1 MANLQ
6 SLTIKPTSYRKQ
18 IYDTIC
24 KPTFHPLYLSF
35 FSPSFVVTQISLPLL
50 YRAFFSF
57 PYLIPWPR
65 FFHRQCAFPSLH
77 WFSLCLA
84 AVRSIFRLLHLSSL
98 MFVRFISPRSFLVT
112 RPLVFLPSRPILL
125 PCTSFTSYFFVISYC

>member
-6 SLTIKPTSYRKQ
+6 TLTIKPTSYRKQ

-35 FSPSFVVTQISLPLL
+35 FSRSFVVTQISLSLL

-57 PYLIPWPR
+57 LYLLPRPR
-65 FFHRQCAFPSLH
+65 FFHR
-77 WFSLCLA
+77 
-84 AVRSIFRLLHLSSL
+84 
-98 MFVRFISPRSFLVT
+98 
-112 RPLVFLPSRPILL
+112 
-125 PCTSFTSYFFVISYC
+125 